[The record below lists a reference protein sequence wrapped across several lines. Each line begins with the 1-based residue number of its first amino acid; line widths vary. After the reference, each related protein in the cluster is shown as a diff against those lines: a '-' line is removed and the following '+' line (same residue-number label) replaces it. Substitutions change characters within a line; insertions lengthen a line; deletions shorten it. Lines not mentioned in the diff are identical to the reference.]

1 MTERKL
7 FLTKKT
13 YRLLLENRFITVE
26 LSEELRQR
34 MIRDKIVP
42 DRAHLESL
50 LRISVNS
57 SSLHDAA
64 AYARAIRRLDQR
76 QDGPPKITS
85 SKQSRP
91 PGSET
96 DQIIPSTTV
105 DYLTHLLHENSQ
117 RTQFDADAEWL
128 RFTKTGQSH
137 RFLNKQNT
145 SAAAWAARLVSLST
159 TQSFSPENLV
169 AFFDWSHAQHFPFRT
184 HTTLSYTIVLRGL
197 LCKRAFALALEVWER
212 YRRHGTRK
220 LHLDMI
226 ALRVGVE
233 VLTRAGHPERAL
245 TLIKSLSRR
254 TPEPLIHAESTSSV
268 SIGLVNH
275 FMRVLSVTNPSA
287 ALRLWEHMG
296 ILYAVTPDAFSFT
309 VMLNAARQATLNGD
323 SFAGAIQEL
332 GFDLRF
338 RLPFSKPDGTI
349 VARSGMEM
357 ISTVADTESLDNAR
371 RRSYAKLE
379 NSLAVNEGDLWGG
392 ERAWRRAY
400 RIFTSA
406 LLAGWPALA
415 NVQAPAHAIRS
426 SGESPATAPFRD
438 LKRFLAPPPHNTVP
452 SDEHYNSGNDSKD
465 DSPLRDSPHHNHLP
479 LTSLLP
485 THAHGAY
492 LSFVPDDGTFRAAV
506 LLLGVA
512 RCASQIPQVLAWMR
526 ALDIK
531 PRTHTLAYAL
541 VFWAEVSIGAPL
553 LERLRR
559 RGEDGGE
566 YVRLVRWMEE
576 WVGFEDIPDE
586 AAVGEA
592 MRKVNAIRRGPDTR
606 RYQ

>member
-1 MTERKL
+1 MGGGDDGEKRKERIYLHFFSVCVCCDRAYTAQTTEDRPMILVKRAAGLVVVRRYSTDTLQHRIARFLRSLRHTDPSYDPSWHSVAILPTLDSAAARLESIARPSTPPEKFASSPLSPSVTHPPPTWLLVRLCSKVQSPADAEKASHVIITYLPYVPPELHSPMLFLMVHLLSTYKVLRALDRVVRLFIGLPIFHEHWHFNRLLRALSHYTYSPTDGRYVARLAVLLLKTMTERKL

-254 TPEPLIHAESTSSV
+254 
-268 SIGLVNH
+268 
-275 FMRVLSVTNPSA
+275 
-287 ALRLWEHMG
+287 
-296 ILYAVTPDAFSFT
+296 
-309 VMLNAARQATLNGD
+309 
-323 SFAGAIQEL
+323 
-332 GFDLRF
+332 
-338 RLPFSKPDGTI
+338 
-349 VARSGMEM
+349 
-357 ISTVADTESLDNAR
+357 
-371 RRSYAKLE
+371 
-379 NSLAVNEGDLWGG
+379 
-392 ERAWRRAY
+392 
-400 RIFTSA
+400 
-406 LLAGWPALA
+406 
-415 NVQAPAHAIRS
+415 
-426 SGESPATAPFRD
+426 
-438 LKRFLAPPPHNTVP
+438 
-452 SDEHYNSGNDSKD
+452 
-465 DSPLRDSPHHNHLP
+465 
-479 LTSLLP
+479 
-485 THAHGAY
+485 
-492 LSFVPDDGTFRAAV
+492 
-506 LLLGVA
+506 
-512 RCASQIPQVLAWMR
+512 
-526 ALDIK
+526 
-531 PRTHTLAYAL
+531 
-541 VFWAEVSIGAPL
+541 
-553 LERLRR
+553 
-559 RGEDGGE
+559 
-566 YVRLVRWMEE
+566 
-576 WVGFEDIPDE
+576 
-586 AAVGEA
+586 
-592 MRKVNAIRRGPDTR
+592 
-606 RYQ
+606 